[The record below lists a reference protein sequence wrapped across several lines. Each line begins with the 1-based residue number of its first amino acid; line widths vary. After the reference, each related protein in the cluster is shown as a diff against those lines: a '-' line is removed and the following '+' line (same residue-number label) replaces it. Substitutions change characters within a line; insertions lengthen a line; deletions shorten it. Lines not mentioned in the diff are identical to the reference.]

1 MKRPGKKV
9 ATDRSFV
16 VALSRGLDVLR
27 AFRPNDGLLGN
38 QEIAARTNLPKPTVS
53 RLTYTLTKLGYL
65 TPVPRFE
72 KYQLA
77 PSAMSLGYA
86 ALANLG
92 VRHLSE
98 AYREEVMR
106 ETGGAVAVGGRDR
119 LSMIYFGQS
128 RNGLT
133 LGVQLDVGSRIPIA
147 TTAMGRAYIWALPSD
162 ERAALLR
169 ELREHYGSRWPRMR
183 DGIERAGET
192 VAQLGFTISAG
203 EWQNDVH
210 AVGVALKLNDGT
222 GPYAF
227 NCGAPAFRFTEDR
240 LRSDIGPRLV
250 AMVRNIEAALGGAG
264 ATIKKRRKQKDESR
278 RESCTC
284 GRGDQVAFIVDDR
297 RPARTVLRSNES
309 AGPRR
314 MTQAQLAQEQCP
326 LLAVR
331 DVSVVFG
338 GIIALNGVSF
348 DMHQGQILGL
358 IGPNGAGKTTLF
370 NCLSRLYQPSSGDI
384 LMEGVSILKR
394 PPHRIAE
401 IGIGRTF
408 QNVALFPNLSV
419 LDNVRIGTHARTN
432 SDIVS
437 DSLKLRLGPPRRSR
451 TQQARP

>member
-1 MKRPGKKV
+1 MKRSGKKG

-27 AFRPNDGLLGN
+27 AFQPNDGLLGN

-77 PSAMSLGYA
+77 PSAMALGYA

-98 AYREEVMR
+98 PFREEVMR

-119 LSMIYFGQS
+119 HSMIYFGQS

-147 TTAMGRAYIWALPSD
+147 TTAMGRAYLWALPPD
-162 ERAALLR
+162 DRAALLR
-169 ELREHYGSRWPRMR
+169 ELREHYGSRWAKLR

-192 VAQLGFTISAG
+192 VAKHGFAMSTG
-203 EWQNDVH
+203 DWQDDVA

-240 LRSDIGPRLV
+240 LRNDIGPRLV
-250 AMVRNIEAALGGAG
+250 AMVRNIEAALGGMAPLS
-264 ATIKKRRKQKDESR
+264 TQSKKEESKKAR
-278 RESCTC
+278 SGGKFAR
-284 GRGDQVAFIVDDR
+284 VA
-297 RPARTVLRSNES
+297 E
-309 AGPRR
+309 
-314 MTQAQLAQEQCP
+314 
-326 LLAVR
+326 
-331 DVSVVFG
+331 
-338 GIIALNGVSF
+338 GI
-348 DMHQGQILGL
+348 
-358 IGPNGAGKTTLF
+358 
-370 NCLSRLYQPSSGDI
+370 R
-384 LMEGVSILKR
+384 
-394 PPHRIAE
+394 
-401 IGIGRTF
+401 
-408 QNVALFPNLSV
+408 
-419 LDNVRIGTHARTN
+419 
-432 SDIVS
+432 
-437 DSLKLRLGPPRRSR
+437 
-451 TQQARP
+451 